1 MTQAADDAVALIVMT
16 GEGSKA
22 FCAGGD
28 VVAVVKSGRGGDDG
42 GAMARD
48 FFREEYILDHILA
61 TMEETPYVAI
71 MDGITM
77 GGGVVRVQQLGTP
90 NFYYFISF
98 CFSVHFLVLFLVSS
112 RTLMEV
118 VLGGPTH
125 HHQCPLSRLH
135 FAIEYMLTCANPMTR
150 NNTGF
155 VGSCRL
161 QGCDGKD
168 ALCTGTL
175 SHRHLLK
182 TDRTL
187 MGGVTPL
194 N

>member
-1 MTQAADDAVALIVMT
+1 MAQAADDAVALIVMT

-77 GGGVVRVQQLGTP
+77 GGGVVRVQQLGTLI
-90 NFYYFISF
+90 FII
-98 CFSVHFLVLFLVSS
+98 LFLF
-112 RTLMEV
+112 
-118 VLGGPTH
+118 VLVF
-125 HHQCPLSRLH
+125 S
-135 FAIEYMLTCANPMTR
+135 F
-150 NNTGF
+150 
-155 VGSCRL
+155 
-161 QGCDGKD
+161 
-168 ALCTGTL
+168 
-175 SHRHLLK
+175 
-182 TDRTL
+182 
-187 MGGVTPL
+187 
-194 N
+194 